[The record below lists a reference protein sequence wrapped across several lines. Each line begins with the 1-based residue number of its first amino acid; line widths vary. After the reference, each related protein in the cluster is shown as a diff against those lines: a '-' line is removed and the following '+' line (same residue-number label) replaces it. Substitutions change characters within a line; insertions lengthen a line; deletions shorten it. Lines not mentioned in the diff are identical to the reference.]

1 MYRELEI
8 QTRAYVCRKER
19 VKKTD
24 GQRPVRHDIAYGRL
38 KLFSYT
44 YLTKCYVKL
53 SKNLHK

>member
-8 QTRAYVCRKER
+8 QTSAYVCRKER

-24 GQRPVRHDIAYGRL
+24 GQRPVRHDIAYGQL

-44 YLTKCYVKL
+44 YLTKCRVKL
-53 SKNLHK
+53 EA